1 VGYLELNQTACVVHR
16 HSAEI
21 TKLAVNCFI
30 TMKISFSN
38 MIGDMADRTLGAR
51 KEDILSAVGQDSRV
65 GPKCMQWGY
74 GFGGPCF
81 PRDNRALGYYASLT
95 GVDPLL
101 TTATDEYNVLHA
113 RIMVDRLLDEK
124 RDLVHTPATE
134 VSLQLSLLTQCSGVG

>member
-1 VGYLELNQTACVVHR
+1 MGVVLLLTSSVG
-16 HSAEI
+16 SAEI

-38 MIGDMADRTLGAR
+38 MIGDMADRTPGAR

-81 PRDNRALGYYASLT
+81 PRDNRALGHYSNLV
-95 GVDPLL
+95 GVPPLL
-101 TTATDEYNVLHA
+101 TTASDEYNVLHA
-113 RIMVDRLLDEK
+113 RVMADRLLEEK
-124 RDLVHTPATE
+124 LDQVLYLI
-134 VSLQLSLLTQCSGVG
+134 SLILAP